1 MLLHG
6 LIDLLSEVKN
16 FTILVPVR
24 EQDSLLAKARSLI
37 GNMSLRFAVNNKELV
52 LGVKTPFERFL
63 VIIYLLGL
71 LLILLCLVL
80 SVLVS
85 TEFCEIEASCRY
97 ISLVALLSGLL

>member
-37 GNMSLRFAVNNKELV
+37 GNMCFRFAVDNKELV

-63 VIIYLLGL
+63 VIIYLLGF
-71 LLILLCLVL
+71 LLILLSLVL
-80 SVLVS
+80 SVLIS

-97 ISLVALLSGLL
+97 IPLVTLLPGLL